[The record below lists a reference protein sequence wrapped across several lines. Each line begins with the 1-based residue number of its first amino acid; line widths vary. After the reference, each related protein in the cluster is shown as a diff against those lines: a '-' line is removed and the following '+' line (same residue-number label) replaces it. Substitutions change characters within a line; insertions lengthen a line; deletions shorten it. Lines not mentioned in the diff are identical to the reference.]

1 MLCNLINMLLNKK
14 LVTNKTKF
22 GLIAGDI
29 GGITGQLEKKHNI
42 KNLTEMYKSM
52 GFKKVRGAAEG
63 EQKLESNVGT
73 VLKWCM
79 GKYKL

>member
-1 MLCNLINMLLNKK
+1 
-14 LVTNKTKF
+14 
-22 GLIAGDI
+22 
-29 GGITGQLEKKHNI
+29 
-42 KNLTEMYKSM
+42 M